1 MPFLSPGVLPN
12 LGIEPRSPALQIDS
26 LPCEPGLYF
35 SNAALFVGISYLDLL
50 LGCCELT
57 ASRPCAWTLRNS
69 VTGLTNSS
77 NGANASAFPE
87 LSDSCQEL
95 SSSRRPHSLSS
106 PLSSGWQSA
115 ILQPDRLRS

>member
-26 LPCEPGLYF
+26 LLSESGLYF
-35 SNAALFVGISYLDLL
+35 RNAALFVVISYFVLL
-50 LGCCELT
+50 LGCRWLT

-77 NGANASAFPE
+77 NGAIANASAFPE

-95 SSSRRPHSLSS
+95 SSSGRPHSLSA
-106 PLSSGWQSA
+106 PLSSE
-115 ILQPDRLRS
+115 